1 MVAKTVGNGT
11 LFDPYKSSFSSCGRS
26 KWAPKS
32 IQKGHFWDIIPLL
45 LDAVGDEG
53 APTRTN
59 IIQKGAA
66 VTAGQ
71 KGAAVTADFYLKHV
85 SYTQLTLSTTYSV
98 SIWVISVTFTTDIV
112 LINECDGL

>member
-1 MVAKTVGNGT
+1 MNRFIAKSPGPGT
-11 LFDPYKSSFSSCGRS
+11 DFLVIKV
-26 KWAPKS
+26 
-32 IQKGHFWDIIPLL
+32 HFWAIIPLL

-71 KGAAVTADFYLKHV
+71 KGAAVTEDFYLKRQ
-85 SYTQLTLSTTYSV
+85 TQRKLVPEFGKSGRPS
-98 SIWVISVTFTTDIV
+98 
-112 LINECDGL
+112 

>member
-1 MVAKTVGNGT
+1 MVTKTTPNGT

-32 IQKGHFWDIIPLL
+32 TQKVHFWAIIPLL

-71 KGAAVTADFYLKHV
+71 KGAAVTEDFYLKRQ
-85 SYTQLTLSTTYSV
+85 TQRKLVPEFGKSGRPS
-98 SIWVISVTFTTDIV
+98 
-112 LINECDGL
+112 